1 MPFTKIKKFNPR
13 PKKVLHLNPFFII
26 ALSFLG
32 VIFLGSFLLSMPFS
46 IKEGVT
52 SNYIDNLFTATTSLC
67 VTGLVSAPLGVGG
80 TYTFAGQIIVLIL
93 IQIGGLGVTTFG
105 SIFFLFIQRKVDM
118 NQQKLIK
125 ENWNLS
131 SYKGIKPMFY
141 KILCVS
147 FSFEIF
153 GSILSFIDF
162 YYIHNFELTEAIKV
176 GVFNSV
182 SAFNNAGID
191 ILGTSSLINY
201 NSDVLLL
208 LTNSFLIIMGG
219 IGYFVVIDIIEK
231 RFHFKK
237 LTLHSKVVITYT
249 IFLIIAGTLL
259 IYVSEINNNSNMTFL
274 NSYFMSVSSRT
285 AGFTTN
291 DLYLLRN
298 STIIIL
304 CLFMFIGASPGSAG
318 GGIKTTTIAVFFA
331 FFRSNMT
338 SRSPHLFK
346 RDIKKDLI
354 NKALLIIIMG
364 VGVFLSGYFIINCI
378 EGAHIYVLN
387 NQRIDNYVEG
397 CRMFQSIDYAF
408 EAMSGFATVGLT
420 TGITPYLHVGS
431 KVVLVALM
439 YIGRVGPLTLSVMFK
454 PKEKAMYRYV
464 SEDVSIG

>member
-1 MPFTKIKKFNPR
+1 MAFTRNKKDDQKT
-13 PKKVLHLNPFFII
+13 KKVIHLNPFFII

-80 TYTFAGQIIVLIL
+80 TYTLAGQIIVLIL

-118 NQQKLIK
+118 SQQNLIK

-131 SYKGIKPMFY
+131 NYKGIKPMFF
-141 KILCVS
+141 KILTVS
-147 FSFEIF
+147 FSFELF
-153 GSILSFIDF
+153 GAIISFLDF
-162 YYIHNFELTEAIKV
+162 RYIHNFSVVESIKV
-176 GVFNSV
+176 GVFNSI

-201 NSDVLLL
+201 NTDVLLL
-208 LTNSFLIIMGG
+208 LNNSFLIIMGG
-219 IGYFVVIDIIEK
+219 LGYFVIIDIIEK
-231 RFHFKK
+231 KFNFKK
-237 LTLHSKVVITYT
+237 MTLHSKVVIVYS
-249 IFLIIAGTLL
+249 IILVLAGSLL
-259 IYVSEINNNSNMTFL
+259 IYISEIGSQSNISFL

-291 DLYLLRN
+291 DLYLFRN
-298 STIIIL
+298 STIIIMCFL
-304 CLFMFIGASPGSAG
+304 MFVGASPGSAG

-331 FFRSNMT
+331 YFRSNMT
-338 SRSPHLFK
+338 SKNPHLFK
-346 RDIKKDLI
+346 RNIKKDLI
-354 NKALLIIIMG
+354 NKALLIIIVG
-364 VGVFLSGYFIINCI
+364 VGVFLLGYFTINCI
-378 EGAHIYVLN
+378 EGTYIYVLN
-387 NQRIDNYVEG
+387 NQRIYEYEQG
-397 CRMFQSIDYAF
+397 CRMYQSIDYAF

-420 TGITPYLHVGS
+420 TGITPYLHIGS
-431 KVVLVALM
+431 KIVLVALM
-439 YIGRVGPLTLSVMFK
+439 YIGRVGPLTLSMMFK

-464 SEDVSIG
+464 SEDIAIG